1 MLTSWDA
8 DGKYYDAKTMFDY
21 LNAGQ
26 TKSLY
31 AYALRLDDDI
41 IGSQYNDKLD
51 GYEGND
57 WINGCYGNDKL
68 SGGKGYDTFYFEA
81 QNGKDVIKDF
91 NRKQDT
97 IELHNSLAS
106 GYAEVKAAASAY
118 KKGVALKFA
127 SDEQIKI
134 EGLKIK
140 QLKKVDFDFV

>member
-1 MLTSWDA
+1 MGRRRKILRCQD
-8 DGKYYDAKTMFDY
+8 DVR
-21 LNAGQ
+21 LPECGQ

-31 AYALRLDDDI
+31 AYALRVDDDI

-57 WINGCYGNDKL
+57 WINGWHGNDKL